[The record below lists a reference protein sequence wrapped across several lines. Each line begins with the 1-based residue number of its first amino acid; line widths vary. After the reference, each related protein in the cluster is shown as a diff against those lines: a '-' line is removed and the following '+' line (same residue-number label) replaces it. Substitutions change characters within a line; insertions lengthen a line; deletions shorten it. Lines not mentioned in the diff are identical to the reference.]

1 MPYSSL
7 PRIPRRA
14 STIVRPILDTDID
27 HILSV
32 QTEAYESRYHES
44 AHSFRAKVAVGPESC
59 FSAWNKG
66 DMAGYLVAMP
76 MPADAAIE
84 LDSDVLPA
92 TSLAT
97 AESLYIHDLAVRPQY
112 RRQRVANVLLVHL
125 YELALRHRIEHFRL
139 VAVQGS
145 APFWESLG
153 FVATGDPVPK
163 GYGGEA
169 VLMSRR

>member
-1 MPYSSL
+1 MPHSSL
-7 PRIPRRA
+7 PRIPRHA

-27 HILSV
+27 HVLSV

-44 AHSFRAKVAVGPESC
+44 AQSFRAKVAAGPSAC
-59 FSAWNKG
+59 FGAWNKSE
-66 DMAGYLVAMP
+66 MAGYLVALP
-76 MPADAAIE
+76 LPADAALE
-84 LDSDVLPA
+84 LDSATLPA
-92 TSLAT
+92 TSIAT
-97 AESLYIHDLAVRPQY
+97 ADSLYIHDLAVRPQY
-112 RRQRVANVLLVHL
+112 RSQHVANVLLVHL

-153 FVATGDPVPK
+153 FLATGDPVPK
-163 GYGGEA
+163 GYGDEA